1 MRLDTT
7 APAMKRDRRPHKVDG
22 FNLLPWR
29 PREMQRQRRRR
40 VVEWGAA
47 ALVGCAC
54 ATPLAGW
61 QAWER
66 GRFDAR
72 RLAVEAS
79 AAQLRVPFAE
89 AQRLIGAVTAQRSA
103 VQLAQQRGKP
113 LTRTLA
119 LLDRLASAGTPGVA
133 LQQIVQHGYETEL
146 QAAVANETAT
156 AEWLGR
162 LRAVPDVETVSVR
175 ELKRAVRGGNSK
187 ERASISEPIRLIAR
201 LVWQATPVP
210 ATSAKGGPREEV
222 RNPE

>member
-1 MRLDTT
+1 
-7 APAMKRDRRPHKVDG
+7 MKRDRRQHKVDG

-40 VVEWGAA
+40 VIEWGAA
-47 ALVGCAC
+47 ALVGCVC
-54 ATPLAGW
+54 AMPLAGW
-61 QAWER
+61 EAWER
-66 GRFDAR
+66 GRVDAQR
-72 RLAVEAS
+72 RAVEAS
-79 AAQLRVPFAE
+79 AAQLRMPYAE
-89 AQRLIGAVTAQRSA
+89 AQRLIAADSAQRSA
-103 VQLAQQRGKP
+103 AQLAQERGKP

-119 LLDRLASAGTPGVA
+119 LLDRLASAKTSGVA
-133 LQQIVQHGYETEL
+133 LQQIVQHGNETEL

-187 ERASISEPIRLIAR
+187 DRASVSEPIRVIAR
-201 LVWQATPVP
+201 LVWQATPVA
-210 ATSAKGGPREEV
+210 ATSANGGSQEEV